1 MKSLKQKEYLLKL
14 KDEINEFIENF
25 KKRYQLF
32 PWNKVNKL
40 SKFEINSDK
49 PITVNETKFTVK
61 ELVKEINKIKGNL
74 QTRMRASYYNFI
86 LKAFIKDSIHCTDD
100 EIKNLYHQYQNEL
113 KSNFNESKQD
123 LMFCLEALKQ
133 INKAF
138 KNDDK
143 EVTESEK
150 VTKTDIFNAVKS
162 YLSKHPDENIKLLSS
177 PKTHTSKNNEEWLLI
192 ATLNGDNY
200 KDTCKKLGKEIKV
213 NNENLVFYSCYLPG
227 DVFLFVKMNEV
238 VTESVVFD
246 EKDFKQK
253 EIQSN
258 NENIK
263 ESEDNAMRNT
273 FVNNKNEIVD
283 LNDFILECVND
294 LMEESYDNDVVTEG
308 ANLDI
313 RAKFKKMK
321 KEYSASMIEIKK
333 LMKNNKFAEAE
344 EEANK
349 LLVLVKKAKKEV
361 ERIDSGVGS
370 VVFGYFFDWTLTFL
384 RTFAACLIPFVG
396 PYVAAILILIDE
408 WKRPI
413 KKIIEGDSLSEDD
426 FNFYKNT
433 AISRMESIEKS
444 VNKLIENI
452 KEAKKDYEDEEK
464 EKAKEDKA
472 VKESAEFRHMKL
484 SLYEACN
491 KGEITVE
498 EREELLKDIQDK
510 FFIKESASE
519 IPQNGLS
526 NKQKFD
532 QVRKVLYERCS
543 RGEISVSERE
553 SLIGKAY
560 DMIFVKEAGDPPTPE
575 PANTPDQAT
584 KEVDTKEVEK
594 NVESAVKNNSAEI
607 NKSLENAVK

>member
-177 PKTHTSKNNEEWLLI
+177 PKTHTSKKNEEWLLI

>member
-1 MKSLKQKEYLLKL
+1 VKSLKQKEYLLKL

-150 VTKTDIFNAVKS
+150 VTKTDIFDAVKS
-162 YLSKHPDENIKLLSS
+162 YLSKHPDENIKMLNS

-192 ATLNGDNY
+192 ATLDGDNY

-213 NNENLVFYSCYLPG
+213 NNENLVFHSCYLPG

-253 EIQSN
+253 VDSFGKSSN
-258 NENIK
+258 IIFIAGLSGSGKSTLAAEYAKKYNAVNIELDLFEKNNLVFDDKNPDEGNQIIK
-263 ESEDNAMRNT
+263 EYFVKNFGGKHKFEISKNPKGFGNEVGKFIKYLISYANSHKDKNFVVEGIQINEAT
-273 FVNNKNEIVD
+273 F
-283 LNDFILECVND
+283 
-294 LMEESYDNDVVTEG
+294 DV
-308 ANLDI
+308 LD
-313 RAKFKKMK
+313 
-321 KEYSASMIEIKK
+321 EIKQYPVI
-333 LMKNNKFAEAE
+333 LRELQFFIQW
-344 EEANK
+344 
-349 LLVLVKKAKKEV
+349 KE
-361 ERIDSGVGS
+361 RD
-370 VVFGYFFDWTLTFL
+370 
-384 RTFAACLIPFVG
+384 
-396 PYVAAILILIDE
+396 
-408 WKRPI
+408 
-413 KKIIEGDSLSEDD
+413 
-426 FNFYKNT
+426 
-433 AISRMESIEKS
+433 IEKVLQS
-444 VNKLIENI
+444 KI
-452 KEAKKDYEDEEK
+452 
-464 EKAKEDKA
+464 
-472 VKESAEFRHMKL
+472 
-484 SLYEACN
+484 
-491 KGEITVE
+491 
-498 EREELLKDIQDK
+498 
-510 FFIKESASE
+510 FIF
-519 IPQNGLS
+519 NHY
-526 NKQKFD
+526 
-532 QVRKVLYERCS
+532 KV
-543 RGEISVSERE
+543 
-553 SLIGKAY
+553 
-560 DMIFVKEAGDPPTPE
+560 
-575 PANTPDQAT
+575 
-584 KEVDTKEVEK
+584 
-594 NVESAVKNNSAEI
+594 
-607 NKSLENAVK
+607 